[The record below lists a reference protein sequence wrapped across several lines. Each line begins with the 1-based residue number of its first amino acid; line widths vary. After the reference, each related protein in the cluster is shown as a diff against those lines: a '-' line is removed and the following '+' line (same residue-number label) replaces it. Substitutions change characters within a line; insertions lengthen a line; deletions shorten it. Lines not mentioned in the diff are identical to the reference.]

1 MSQVDSLGIS
11 TAYKNSHLW
20 LVLQLYE
27 WQKDLDNNTS
37 SEVYL
42 QLLLFVDKR
51 PSYRKKIQR
60 IQSFLED
67 LRLEHDFQLEVIEI
81 DKQPHLVE
89 YFKLVATPA
98 LVKISPQPRQILAGS
113 NLIEQL
119 EIWWPRW
126 KNSLQSNSAPNPQA
140 TDKLDS
146 STDKSFTQH
155 NGYSDDIIKLSD
167 EIFILQQEK
176 EELLEKL
183 RFKEQI
189 LAMLAHDLRSP
200 LTAASL
206 AMETLELSEDY
217 ENTEQKQQLR
227 QKLYRQSRQQVTIMK
242 RMISDLL
249 EASTSVNAKLEVRP
263 GKLNVYAICQDAI
276 AQVKKQLKT
285 KFHEF
290 REDIPQ
296 DIPQIYADAE
306 LIRQL
311 LVNLLDNAIKYT
323 PEGGEISLSVLHRTS
338 QKVQFSVSDTGPGI
352 PPEKQECIFEGHF
365 RLPRDQAQ
373 EGYGLGLALCHKIV
387 RAHYGQIWVN
397 SSLGNGSCFNFTL
410 PVYR

>member
-1 MSQVDSLGIS
+1 M
-11 TAYKNSHLW
+11 
-20 LVLQLYE
+20 
-27 WQKDLDNNTS
+27 
-37 SEVYL
+37 
-42 QLLLFVDKR
+42 
-51 PSYRKKIQR
+51 
-60 IQSFLED
+60 
-67 LRLEHDFQLEVIEI
+67 IEI
-81 DKQPHLVE
+81 DKQPYLVE

-98 LVKISPQPRQILAGS
+98 LVKIAPQPRQILAGS

-126 KNSLQSNSAPNPQA
+126 KISLQNNSGSNSQA
-140 TDKLDS
+140 LNKVDS
-146 STDKSFTQH
+146 SSVQSTTKH
-155 NGYSDDIIKLSD
+155 NGYSGDLIKLSD
-167 EIFILQQEK
+167 EVFSLQQEK
-176 EELLEKL
+176 EELLEQL

-217 ENTEQKQQLR
+217 DNTKEKQQLR
-227 QKLYRQSRQQVTIMK
+227 QKLYQQSRQQVTIMK

-249 EASTSVNAKLEVRP
+249 EASTSVNAKLNIYP
-263 GKLNVYAICQDAI
+263 IKLNVHSICQSAI
-276 AQVKKQLKT
+276 AQVQKQLKT
-285 KFHEF
+285 KSHVFK
-290 REDIPQ
+290 EDIPQ

-306 LIRQL
+306 LVRQL

-352 PPEKQECIFEGHF
+352 PLEKQERIFEGNF
-365 RLPRDQAQ
+365 RLPRDRNQ
-373 EGYGLGLALCHKIV
+373 EGYGLGLTLCRKIV

-397 SSLGNGSCFNFTL
+397 SSLDNGSCFEFTL

>member
-1 MSQVDSLGIS
+1 M
-11 TAYKNSHLW
+11 
-20 LVLQLYE
+20 LQLYE
-27 WQKDLDNNTS
+27 WQKDLDNKTS
-37 SEVYL
+37 DEGYL
-42 QLLLFVDKR
+42 QMLLFVDKR

-60 IQSFLED
+60 IQDFLED
-67 LRLEHDFQLEVIEI
+67 LRLEHDFKLDVIEI
-81 DKQPHLVE
+81 GKQPHLVE

-113 NLIEQL
+113 NLIGQL

-126 KNSLQSNSAPNPQA
+126 KNSLQNDSGSNSPTLEQ
-140 TDKLDS
+140 LDS
-146 STDKSFTQH
+146 YTEKSSIKPTS
-155 NGYSDDIIKLSD
+155 YSDDVIKLSD
-167 EIFILQQEK
+167 KIFSLQQEK
-176 EELLEKL
+176 EELLEQL

-217 ENTEQKQQLR
+217 ENTLQKQQLR
-227 QKLYRQSRQQVTIMK
+227 QKLYLQSRQQVSIMK

-249 EASTSVNAKLEVRP
+249 EASTSANSKLKVRP
-263 GKLNVYAICQDAI
+263 CKLNVCSLCQDAI
-276 AQVKKQLKT
+276 AQVKKQLKA
-285 KFHEF
+285 KSQIFK
-290 REDIPQ
+290 EDIPQ

-306 LIRQL
+306 LVRQL

-352 PPEKQECIFEGHF
+352 PPEKQERIFEGHF
-365 RLPRDQAQ
+365 RLKRDQDQ
-373 EGYGLGLALCHKIV
+373 EGYGLGLSLCRKIA

-397 SSLGNGSCFNFTL
+397 SSPGNGSCFQFTL

>member
-1 MSQVDSLGIS
+1 M
-11 TAYKNSHLW
+11 
-20 LVLQLYE
+20 LQLYE
-27 WQKDLDNNTS
+27 WQKDLDNKTS
-37 SEVYL
+37 DEGYL
-42 QLLLFVDKR
+42 QMLLFVDKR

-60 IQSFLED
+60 IQDFLED
-67 LRLEHDFQLEVIEI
+67 LRLEHDFKLDVIEI
-81 DKQPHLVE
+81 GKQPHLVE

-113 NLIEQL
+113 NLIGQL

-126 KNSLQSNSAPNPQA
+126 KNLLQNNSGSNSPTLEQ
-140 TDKLDS
+140 LDS
-146 STDKSFTQH
+146 YTEKSSIKPTS
-155 NGYSDDIIKLSD
+155 YSDDVIKLSD
-167 EIFILQQEK
+167 KIFSLQQEK
-176 EELLEKL
+176 EELLEQL

-189 LAMLAHDLRSP
+189 LAMLTHDLRSP

-217 ENTEQKQQLR
+217 ENTLQKQQLR
-227 QKLYRQSRQQVTIMK
+227 QKLYLQSRQQVSIMK

-249 EASTSVNAKLEVRP
+249 EASTSANSKLKVRP
-263 GKLNVYAICQDAI
+263 CKLNVYSLCQDAI
-276 AQVKKQLKT
+276 AQVKKQLKA
-285 KFHEF
+285 KSQIFK
-290 REDIPQ
+290 EDIPQ
-296 DIPQIYADAE
+296 DVPQIYADAE
-306 LIRQL
+306 LVRQL

-352 PPEKQECIFEGHF
+352 PPEKQERIFEGHF
-365 RLPRDQAQ
+365 RLKRDQDK
-373 EGYGLGLALCHKIV
+373 EGYGLGLSLCRKIA

-397 SSLGNGSCFNFTL
+397 SSPGNGSCFQFTL

>member
-1 MSQVDSLGIS
+1 M
-11 TAYKNSHLW
+11 
-20 LVLQLYE
+20 LQLYE
-27 WQKDLDNNTS
+27 WQKDLDNKTS
-37 SEVYL
+37 GERGL

-60 IQSFLED
+60 VQAYLDDLKLEYDFD
-67 LRLEHDFQLEVIEI
+67 LEIIEI

-119 EIWWPRW
+119 DIWWMRW
-126 KNSLQSNSAPNPQA
+126 QNSILLKSDNISTTLEPLDLSSENPTA
-140 TDKLDS
+140 T
-146 STDKSFTQH
+146 FTS
-155 NGYSDDIIKLSD
+155 YSEDLIKLSD
-167 EIFILQQEK
+167 KVFSLTQEK
-176 EELLEKL
+176 EELLEQL

-189 LAMLAHDLRSP
+189 LAMLVHDLRSP

-217 ENTEQKQQLR
+217 EISDRKKQLR
-227 QKLYRQSRQQVTIMK
+227 QKLYAQSKRQVDIMK

-249 EASTSVNAKLEVRP
+249 EASTSANAKLKVLPR
-263 GKLNVYAICQDAI
+263 KIHVYAICQDVI
-276 AQVKKQLKT
+276 AQVNKQLTAKSQVFT
-285 KFHEF
+285 
-290 REDIPQ
+290 EDIPQ

-306 LIRQL
+306 LVRQL
-311 LVNLLDNAIKYT
+311 LINLLENAIKYT

-352 PPEKQECIFEGHF
+352 PPEKQERIFEGHF
-365 RLPRDQAQ
+365 RLKRDQKQ
-373 EGYGLGLALCHKIV
+373 EGYGLGLALCRKIV

-397 SSLGNGSCFNFTL
+397 SALGQGSCFNFTL

>member
-1 MSQVDSLGIS
+1 M
-11 TAYKNSHLW
+11 
-20 LVLQLYE
+20 LQLYE
-27 WQKDLDNNTS
+27 WQKDLDNNNS
-37 SEVYL
+37 DNSYL

-51 PSYRKKIQR
+51 PSYRKKIQL
-60 IQSFLED
+60 IQAYLED
-67 LRLEHDFQLEVIEI
+67 LRLEHDFKLDVIEI
-81 DKQPHLVE
+81 GKQPHLVE

-113 NLIEQL
+113 NLMGQL
-119 EIWWPRW
+119 EMWWPRW
-126 KNSLQSNSAPNPQA
+126 QNSLQNMSGENSATLEQ
-140 TDKLDS
+140 LDPVIE
-146 STDKSFTQH
+146 KSLIKTTS
-155 NGYSDDIIKLSD
+155 YSDDLIKLSD
-167 EIFILQQEK
+167 KVFSLQQEK
-176 EELLEKL
+176 EELLEQL

-217 ENTEQKQQLR
+217 ENTEQRQQLR
-227 QKLYRQSRQQVTIMK
+227 QKLYLQSKQQVLIMK

-249 EASTSVNAKLEVRP
+249 EASTSANSKLKVHP
-263 GKLNVYAICQDAI
+263 CKLNVYSLCQDAI
-276 AQVKKQLKT
+276 AQVKKQLKA
-285 KFHEF
+285 KSQIFK
-290 REDIPQ
+290 EDIPQ
-296 DIPQIYADAE
+296 DIPQIYADPE
-306 LIRQL
+306 LVRQL

-352 PPEKQECIFEGHF
+352 PPEKQERIFEGHF
-365 RLPRDQAQ
+365 RLPRDQEK
-373 EGYGLGLALCHKIV
+373 EGYGLGLALCRKIA

-397 SSLGNGSCFNFTL
+397 SSLGNGSCFKFTL

>member
-1 MSQVDSLGIS
+1 M
-11 TAYKNSHLW
+11 
-20 LVLQLYE
+20 LQLYE

-37 SEVYL
+37 DEGYL

-67 LRLEHDFQLEVIEI
+67 LRLEHDFKLEIIEI

-126 KNSLQSNSAPNPQA
+126 KNSLQNNSGANSQA
-140 TDKLDS
+140 LKKLDS
-146 STDKSFTQH
+146 STDSSFVKY
-155 NGYSDDIIKLSD
+155 GSYSSDIIELSD
-167 EIFILQQEK
+167 KIFSLQQER
-176 EELLEKL
+176 EELLEQL

-206 AMETLELSEDY
+206 AMETLEISEDY

-227 QKLYRQSRQQVTIMK
+227 KKLYTQSRQQVIIMK

-249 EASTSVNAKLEVRP
+249 EASTSVNAKLKVCP
-263 GKLNVYAICQDAI
+263 GKLSVYPSCQDAI
-276 AQVKKQLKT
+276 SQVQKQLKE
-285 KFHEF
+285 KSQIF

-296 DIPQIYADAE
+296 DIPTIYADAE
-306 LIRQL
+306 LFRQL

-338 QKVQFSVSDTGPGI
+338 QKVQVSVCDNGPGI
-352 PPEKQECIFEGHF
+352 PAENQEHIFEDRF
-365 RLPRDQAQ
+365 RLKRD
-373 EGYGLGLALCHKIV
+373 EKKDGYGIGLSVCRRLV
-387 RAHYGQIWVN
+387 RAHYGQIWVD
-397 SSLGNGSCFNFTL
+397 SIPGKGSEFHFTL
-410 PVYR
+410 PVYRH

>member
-1 MSQVDSLGIS
+1 M
-11 TAYKNSHLW
+11 
-20 LVLQLYE
+20 LQLYE
-27 WQKDLDNNTS
+27 WQKNLENKTF
-37 SEVYL
+37 EEGYL

-60 IQSFLED
+60 IQSFIED
-67 LRLEHDFQLEVIEI
+67 LRLEHDFKLDVIEI

-98 LVKISPQPRQILAGS
+98 LVKISPQPRQTLAGS

-126 KNSLQSNSAPNPQA
+126 KNSLHKNSGANSAAADQ
-140 TDKLDS
+140 LDL
-146 STDKSFTQH
+146 STDKSLI
-155 NGYSDDIIKLSD
+155 NYKGYSEDIIKLSD
-167 EIFILQQEK
+167 EVFSLQQEK

-206 AMETLELSEDY
+206 AMETLELSENY
-217 ENTEQKQQLR
+217 ENTEQTQQLR
-227 QKLYRQSRQQVTIMK
+227 QKLYQQSRQQVIIMK

-249 EASTSVNAKLEVRP
+249 EASTNVNAKLEVRP
-263 GKLNVYAICQDAI
+263 IKLNVYATCQDAI
-276 AQVKKQLKT
+276 AQVKKQLKA
-285 KFHEF
+285 KYHEF
-290 REDIPQ
+290 KEDIPQ
-296 DIPQIYADAE
+296 DIPQIYADPE
-306 LIRQL
+306 LVRQL

-338 QKVQFSVSDTGPGI
+338 QKVQFTVSDTGSGI
-352 PPEKQECIFEGHF
+352 PPEKQERIFEGHF
-365 RLPRDQAQ
+365 RLKRDQDQ
-373 EGYGLGLALCHKIV
+373 EGYGLGLALCRKIV

>member
-1 MSQVDSLGIS
+1 M
-11 TAYKNSHLW
+11 
-20 LVLQLYE
+20 LQLYE
-27 WQKDLDNNTS
+27 WQKDLDNNNS
-37 SEVYL
+37 DNSYL

-51 PSYRKKIQR
+51 PSYRKKIQL
-60 IQSFLED
+60 IQAYLED
-67 LRLEHDFQLEVIEI
+67 LRLEHDFKLDVIEI
-81 DKQPHLVE
+81 SKQPHLVE

-113 NLIEQL
+113 NLIGQL
-119 EIWWPRW
+119 ETWWPRW
-126 KNSLQSNSAPNPQA
+126 QNSLQNMSGENSATLEQ
-140 TDKLDS
+140 LDPVIE
-146 STDKSFTQH
+146 KSLIKPTS
-155 NGYSDDIIKLSD
+155 YSDDLIKLSD
-167 EIFILQQEK
+167 KVFSLQQEK
-176 EELLEKL
+176 EELLEQL

-217 ENTEQKQQLR
+217 ENTEQRQQLR
-227 QKLYRQSRQQVTIMK
+227 QKLYLQSKQQVLIMK

-249 EASTSVNAKLEVRP
+249 EASTSANSKLKVHP
-263 GKLNVYAICQDAI
+263 CKLNVYSLCQDAI
-276 AQVKKQLKT
+276 AQVKKQLKA
-285 KFHEF
+285 KSQIFK
-290 REDIPQ
+290 EDIPQ
-296 DIPQIYADAE
+296 DIPQIYADPE
-306 LIRQL
+306 LVRQL

-352 PPEKQECIFEGHF
+352 PPEKQERIFEGHF
-365 RLPRDQAQ
+365 RLPRDQEK
-373 EGYGLGLALCHKIV
+373 EGYGLGLALCRKIA

-397 SSLGNGSCFNFTL
+397 SSLGNGSCFKFTL

>member
-1 MSQVDSLGIS
+1 M
-11 TAYKNSHLW
+11 
-20 LVLQLYE
+20 LQLYE
-27 WQKDLDNNTS
+27 WQKDLDNKTS
-37 SEVYL
+37 DEGYL
-42 QLLLFVDKR
+42 QMLLFVDKR

-60 IQSFLED
+60 IQDFLED
-67 LRLEHDFQLEVIEI
+67 LRLEHDFKLDVIEI
-81 DKQPHLVE
+81 GQQPHLVE

-113 NLIEQL
+113 NLIGQL

-126 KNSLQSNSAPNPQA
+126 KNLLQNNSGSNSPTLEQ
-140 TDKLDS
+140 LDS
-146 STDKSFTQH
+146 YTEKSSIKPTS
-155 NGYSDDIIKLSD
+155 YSDDVIKLSD
-167 EIFILQQEK
+167 KIFSLQQEK
-176 EELLEKL
+176 EELLEQL

-189 LAMLAHDLRSP
+189 LAMLTHDLRSP

-217 ENTEQKQQLR
+217 KNTVQKQQLI
-227 QKLYRQSRQQVTIMK
+227 QKLYLQSRQQVSIMK

-249 EASTSVNAKLEVRP
+249 EASTSANSKLKVRP
-263 GKLNVYAICQDAI
+263 CKLNVYSLCQDAI
-276 AQVKKQLKT
+276 AQVKKQLKA
-285 KFHEF
+285 KSQIFK
-290 REDIPQ
+290 EDIPQ
-296 DIPQIYADAE
+296 DVPQIYADAE
-306 LIRQL
+306 LVRQL

-352 PPEKQECIFEGHF
+352 PPEKQERIFEGHF
-365 RLPRDQAQ
+365 RLKRDQDK
-373 EGYGLGLALCHKIV
+373 EGYGLGLSLCRKIA

-397 SSLGNGSCFNFTL
+397 SSPGNGSCFQFTL

>member
-1 MSQVDSLGIS
+1 M
-11 TAYKNSHLW
+11 
-20 LVLQLYE
+20 LQLYE
-27 WQKDLDNNTS
+27 WQKNLENKTFG
-37 SEVYL
+37 EGYL

-67 LRLEHDFQLEVIEI
+67 LRLEHNFKLDVVEI

-98 LVKISPQPRQILAGS
+98 LVKISPQPRQTLAGS

-126 KNSLQSNSAPNPQA
+126 KNSLRKNSGTNSPAL
-140 TDKLDS
+140 DKLDT
-146 STDKSFTQH
+146 STDKSLI
-155 NGYSDDIIKLSD
+155 NYSGYSDDIIKLSD
-167 EIFILQQEK
+167 EVFSLQQEK

-206 AMETLELSEDY
+206 AMETLELSENY
-217 ENTEQKQQLR
+217 EDTEQTHKLR
-227 QKLYRQSRQQVTIMK
+227 QKLYLQSRQQVIIMK

-249 EASTSVNAKLEVRP
+249 EASTNVNAKLEVRP
-263 GKLNVYAICQDAI
+263 SKLNVYDLCQDAI

-285 KFHEF
+285 KSHEF
-290 REDIPQ
+290 KEDIPQ
-296 DIPQIYADAE
+296 DIPQIYADPE
-306 LIRQL
+306 LFRQL

-338 QKVQFSVSDTGPGI
+338 QKVQFTVSDTGPGI
-352 PPEKQECIFEGHF
+352 PPEKQERIFEGHF
-365 RLPRDQAQ
+365 RLPRDQEQ
-373 EGYGLGLALCHKIV
+373 EGYGLGLALCSKIV

>member
-1 MSQVDSLGIS
+1 M
-11 TAYKNSHLW
+11 
-20 LVLQLYE
+20 LQLYE
-27 WQKDLDNNTS
+27 WQKDLDNKTS
-37 SEVYL
+37 DEVYL

-60 IQSFLED
+60 IQAFLED
-67 LRLEHDFQLEVIEI
+67 LRLEHDFKLDVIEI
-81 DKQPHLVE
+81 GKQPHLVE

-126 KNSLQSNSAPNPQA
+126 KNLLQNNSGNNSQINNSQLLEQ
-140 TDKLDS
+140 LDS
-146 STDKSFTQH
+146 ANEKPLTKSTS
-155 NGYSDDIIKLSD
+155 YSDDLIKLSD
-167 EIFILQQEK
+167 KIFSLQREK
-176 EELLEKL
+176 EELLEQL

-206 AMETLELSEDY
+206 AMETLELSEEH
-217 ENTEQKQQLR
+217 ENTAQKQQLR
-227 QKLYRQSRQQVTIMK
+227 QKLYLQSRQQVSIMK

-249 EASTSVNAKLEVRP
+249 EASTSANSKLKVRP
-263 GKLNVYAICQDAI
+263 CKLNVYSLCQDAI
-276 AQVKKQLKT
+276 AQVKKQLKA
-285 KFHEF
+285 KSQIFK
-290 REDIPQ
+290 EDIPQ

-306 LIRQL
+306 LVRQL

-338 QKVQFSVSDTGPGI
+338 QKLQFSVSDTGPGI
-352 PPEKQECIFEGHF
+352 PPEKQERIFEGHF
-365 RLPRDQAQ
+365 RLKRDQDQ
-373 EGYGLGLALCHKIV
+373 EGYGLGLSLCRKIA

-397 SSLGNGSCFNFTL
+397 SSPGNGSCFQFTL